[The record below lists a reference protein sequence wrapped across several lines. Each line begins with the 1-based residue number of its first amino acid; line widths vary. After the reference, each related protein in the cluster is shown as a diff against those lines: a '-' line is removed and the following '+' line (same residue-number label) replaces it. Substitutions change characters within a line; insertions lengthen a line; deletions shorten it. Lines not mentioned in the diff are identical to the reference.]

1 MDDVA
6 SVRRTPRLSLSER
19 IAATQFGAKA
29 HWPGGFE
36 VYRSGTAAD
45 GVFIVLHGHVVLR
58 SPMKGGR
65 GFVSGIAM
73 PGETFGA
80 EGLAPHGCYVTDAK
94 AADGV
99 ETLHP
104 GREQFRAFLREQP
117 AHAISLI
124 GQIMAERSN
133 LLERLQELA
142 SLNVEDRLVS
152 VLIRLSEDTG
162 FMVDDATLKLDPSHH
177 RLLCEMV
184 GATRESIALALSRMV
199 NGGVATRAGT
209 CFVIDT
215 QQLATRLRASRYD
228 EQAPLQVAKESA
240 QAQART

>member
-1 MDDVA
+1 MDDVVSA
-6 SVRRTPRLSLSER
+6 RRTPRLSLSER

-36 VYRSGTAAD
+36 VYRTGTAAD

-58 SPMKGGR
+58 TPMKGGR

-99 ETLHP
+99 ETLHL
-104 GREQFRAFLREQP
+104 GNEQFRALMREQP
-117 AHAISLI
+117 VQAVSLI

-133 LLERLQELA
+133 LLQRLQELA

-162 FMVDDATLKLDPSHH
+162 FMVDDSTLKLDSSHH

-215 QQLATRLRASRYD
+215 QQLASRLPSVRFD
-228 EQAPLQVAKESA
+228 EQTPLQLAKESA
-240 QAQART
+240 RA

>member
-1 MDDVA
+1 MHGDGSTA
-6 SVRRTPRLSLSER
+6 RRTPRLSLSER
-19 IAATQFGAKA
+19 IAVSQFGAKA

-45 GVFIVLHGHVVLR
+45 GVFVVLHGHIVLR
-58 SPMKGGR
+58 TPMKGGR
-65 GFVSGIAM
+65 GFVSGMAM

-80 EGLAPHGCYVTDAK
+80 EGLAPRGCYVTDAR

-99 ETLHP
+99 ETLHL
-104 GREQFRAFLREQP
+104 GSEQFRAFMREQP
-117 AHAISLI
+117 AHAISLV
-124 GQIMAERSN
+124 GQIMAERST

-162 FMVDDATLKLDPSHH
+162 FMVDDAMLKLDSSHH

-199 NGGVATRAGT
+199 SGGVATRAGS

-215 QQLATRLRASRYD
+215 QQLASRLHASRYD
-228 EQAPLQVAKESA
+228 EQTPLPMTQESA
-240 QAQART
+240 RA

>member
-6 SVRRTPRLSLSER
+6 VVRRTPRLSLSER

-29 HWPGGFE
+29 HWPAGFE

-45 GVFIVLHGHVVLR
+45 GIFIVLHGNVVLR

-80 EGLAPHGCYVTDAK
+80 EGLAPRGCYATDAR

-99 ETLHP
+99 ETLHL
-104 GREQFRAFLREQP
+104 GGEQFRAFVREQP
-117 AHAISLI
+117 AHAIALVA
-124 GQIMAERSN
+124 QVMAERST

-152 VLIRLSEDTG
+152 VLLRLSDGTS
-162 FMVDDATLKLDPSHH
+162 FMLDDAMLKLDPSHH

-199 NGGVATRAGT
+199 TTGVATRAGS

-215 QQLATRLRASRYD
+215 TRLSSKLRAPRYD
-228 EQAPLQVAKESA
+228 EQAALPMSREA
-240 QAQART
+240 ARA

>member
-1 MDDVA
+1 
-6 SVRRTPRLSLSER
+6 
-19 IAATQFGAKA
+19 
-29 HWPGGFE
+29 
-36 VYRSGTAAD
+36 
-45 GVFIVLHGHVVLR
+45 
-58 SPMKGGR
+58 
-65 GFVSGIAM
+65 
-73 PGETFGA
+73 
-80 EGLAPHGCYVTDAK
+80 
-94 AADGV
+94 
-99 ETLHP
+99 
-104 GREQFRAFLREQP
+104 
-117 AHAISLI
+117 
-124 GQIMAERSN
+124 
-133 LLERLQELA
+133 
-142 SLNVEDRLVS
+142 

>member
-19 IAATQFGAKA
+19 IAASQFGAKA

-45 GVFIVLHGHVVLR
+45 GIFIVLHGHVVLR

-65 GFVSGIAM
+65 GFVSGMAM

-80 EGLAPHGCYVTDAK
+80 EGLAPHGVYVTDAK

-99 ETLHP
+99 ETLHL
-104 GREQFRAFLREQP
+104 GAEQFRALVREQP
-117 AHAISLI
+117 THAISLI
-124 GQIMAERSN
+124 GQVMAERCT

-152 VLIRLSEDTG
+152 ILLRLSEDTG
-162 FMVDDATLKLDPSHH
+162 FMVDDSTLRLNPSHH

-199 NGGVATRAGT
+199 SGGVATRAGT

-215 QQLATRLRASRYD
+215 QQLASRLHAARYD
-228 EQAPLQVAKESA
+228 EQTPLSVARESA
-240 QAQART
+240 RA

>member
-1 MDDVA
+1 MDDVV
-6 SVRRTPRLSLSER
+6 STRRTPRLSLSER

-80 EGLAPHGCYVTDAK
+80 EGLAPRGCYVTDAK

-99 ETLHP
+99 ETLHL
-104 GREQFRAFLREQP
+104 GSEQFRAFLREQP

-133 LLERLQELA
+133 MLARLQELA

-152 VLIRLSEDTG
+152 VLLRLSEDTS
-162 FMVDDATLKLDPSHH
+162 FMIDDATLRLESSHH

-199 NGGVATRAGT
+199 NGGVVTRADS

-215 QQLATRLRASRYD
+215 QQLANRRRASRYD
-228 EQAPLQVAKESA
+228 EQTPLTVTKESA
-240 QAQART
+240 RA

>member
-6 SVRRTPRLSLSER
+6 TVRRTPRLSLSER

-29 HWPGGFE
+29 HWPASFE

-45 GVFIVLHGHVVLR
+45 GIFIVLHGHVILR
-58 SPMKGGR
+58 SPMKAGR

-80 EGLAPHGCYVTDAK
+80 EGLAPRGCYVTDAR

-99 ETLHP
+99 ETLHL
-104 GREQFRAFLREQP
+104 GGEQFRAFLREQP
-117 AHAISLI
+117 AHAIALI
-124 GQIMAERSN
+124 GQVMAERCT
-133 LLERLQELA
+133 LLERLQDLA

-152 VLIRLSEDTG
+152 VLLRLSEDTS
-162 FMVDDATLKLDPSHH
+162 FMVDDATLKLDPPQH

-199 NGGVATRAGT
+199 SGGVASRAGSA
-209 CFVIDT
+209 FVIDT
-215 QQLATRLRASRYD
+215 RQLSSRLRGAKYD
-228 EQAPLQVAKESA
+228 EQATLPLTRESA
-240 QAQART
+240 RA

>member
-19 IAATQFGAKA
+19 IAATQFGARA
-29 HWPGGFE
+29 HWPTGFE

-45 GVFIVLHGHVVLR
+45 GIFIVLHGHVVLR
-58 SPMKGGR
+58 NPMKGGR

-80 EGLAPHGCYVTDAK
+80 EGLAPRGCYVTDART
-94 AADGV
+94 ADGV
-99 ETLHP
+99 ETLHL
-104 GREQFRAFLREQP
+104 GGEQFRAFLREQP
-117 AHAISLI
+117 AHAIVLI
-124 GQIMAERSN
+124 GQVMAERST

-142 SLNVEDRLVS
+142 GLNVEDRLVS
-152 VLIRLSEDTG
+152 ALMRLSEDTS
-162 FMVDDATLKLDPSHH
+162 FMMDDVTLKLGPSHH

-184 GATRESIALALSRMV
+184 GATRESIALALARMV
-199 NGGVATRAGT
+199 SGGVATRAGS

-215 QQLATRLRASRYD
+215 QQLASRHQTPRYD
-228 EQAPLQVAKESA
+228 EQTALPMSQESA
-240 QAQART
+240 RA

>member
-6 SVRRTPRLSLSER
+6 LARRTPRLSLSER

-36 VYRSGTAAD
+36 VYRNGTAAD
-45 GVFIVLHGHVVLR
+45 GIFIMLHGHVVLR
-58 SPMKGGR
+58 STMKGGR

-80 EGLAPHGCYVTDAK
+80 EGLAPRGCYVTDAR

-99 ETLHP
+99 ETLHL
-104 GREQFRAFLREQP
+104 GAEQFRAFLREQP
-117 AHAISLI
+117 THAISLI
-124 GQIMAERSN
+124 GQIMAERST

-152 VLIRLSEDTG
+152 VLLRLSEDTG
-162 FMVDDATLKLDPSHH
+162 FMVDDGTLRLDPSHH

-199 NGGVATRAGT
+199 STGVAARVGS
-209 CFVIDT
+209 CFIVDT
-215 QQLATRLRASRYD
+215 QQLASRLQAPRYD
-228 EQAPLQVAKESA
+228 EQAALPLTRESA
-240 QAQART
+240 PA

>member
-19 IAATQFGAKA
+19 IAASQFGAKA

-45 GVFIVLHGHVVLR
+45 GIFIVLHGHVVLR

-65 GFVSGIAM
+65 GFVSGMAM

-80 EGLAPHGCYVTDAK
+80 EGLAPRGVYITDAK

-99 ETLHP
+99 ETLHL
-104 GREQFRAFLREQP
+104 GAEQFRALLREQP

-124 GQIMAERSN
+124 GQVMAERSM
-133 LLERLQELA
+133 LLARLQELA
-142 SLNVEDRLVS
+142 SLNVEDRLAS
-152 VLIRLSEDTG
+152 ILMRLSEDTG
-162 FMVDDATLKLDPSHH
+162 FMMDDTTLRLNPSHH

-199 NGGVATRAGT
+199 GGGVATRAGT

-215 QQLATRLRASRYD
+215 QQLASRLHAAQFD
-228 EQAPLQVAKESA
+228 EQTPLAVARESA
-240 QAQART
+240 RA

>member
-6 SVRRTPRLSLSER
+6 SARRTPRLSLSER

-45 GVFIVLHGHVVLR
+45 GVFVVLHGHVVLR
-58 SPMKGGR
+58 TPMKGGR

-80 EGLAPHGCYVTDAK
+80 EGLAPHGTYVTDAK

-99 ETLHP
+99 ETLHL
-104 GREQFRAFLREQP
+104 GNEQFRALMREQP
-117 AHAISLI
+117 THAVSLI

-133 LLERLQELA
+133 LLQRLQELA

-162 FMVDDATLKLDPSHH
+162 FMVDDATLKLDSSHH

-215 QQLATRLRASRYD
+215 QQLAARLPSVRFD
-228 EQAPLQVAKESA
+228 EQTSLPVAKESVTR
-240 QAQART
+240 Q

>member
-19 IAATQFGAKA
+19 IAASQFGAKA

-45 GVFIVLHGHVVLR
+45 GIFIVLHGHVILR

-65 GFVSGIAM
+65 GFVSGMAM

-80 EGLAPHGCYVTDAK
+80 EGLAPRGVYATDAR

-99 ETLHP
+99 ETLHL
-104 GREQFRAFLREQP
+104 GAEQFRAFLREQP
-117 AHAISLI
+117 THAISLI
-124 GQIMAERSN
+124 GQIMAERST

-152 VLIRLSEDTG
+152 ILMRLSEDTG
-162 FMVDDATLKLDPSHH
+162 FMVDDTTLRLNPSHH

-199 NGGVATRAGT
+199 SGGVATRAGS

-215 QQLATRLRASRYD
+215 QQLASRLHAARYD
-228 EQAPLQVAKESA
+228 EQAPISVTRESA
-240 QAQART
+240 RA

>member
-1 MDDVA
+1 MDDVV
-6 SVRRTPRLSLSER
+6 SLRRTPRLSLSER

-45 GVFIVLHGHVVLR
+45 GIFIVLHGHVVLR

-80 EGLAPHGCYVTDAK
+80 EGLAPRGCYVTDAR
-94 AADGV
+94 ASDGV
-99 ETLHP
+99 ETLHL
-104 GREQFRAFLREQP
+104 GSEQFRAFLREQP
-117 AHAISLI
+117 THAISLI
-124 GQIMAERSN
+124 GQVMAERST

-152 VLIRLSEDTG
+152 VLLRLSEDTG
-162 FMVDDATLKLDPSHH
+162 FMMDDTTLKLGPSHH

-199 NGGVATRAGT
+199 SGGVASRTGS

-215 QQLATRLRASRYD
+215 QQLTSRLHMTRYD
-228 EQAPLQVAKESA
+228 EQAPLAMTRESA
-240 QAQART
+240 EA

>member
-29 HWPGGFE
+29 LWPSGFE

-65 GFVSGIAM
+65 GFVSGMAM

-80 EGLAPHGCYVTDAK
+80 EGLAPRGCYVTDART
-94 AADGV
+94 ADGV
-99 ETLHP
+99 ETLHL
-104 GREQFRAFLREQP
+104 GAEQFRAFLREQP
-117 AHAISLI
+117 AHAINLI
-124 GQIMAERSN
+124 GQIMAERST

-152 VLIRLSEDTG
+152 ALMRLSEDTG
-162 FMVDDATLKLDPSHH
+162 FMIDDSTLKLGPSHH

-199 NGGVATRAGT
+199 SGGVATRLGSS
-209 CFVIDT
+209 FVVDT
-215 QQLATRLRASRYD
+215 QLLASRHQLPRYD
-228 EQAPLQVAKESA
+228 EQTPLHVSQESA
-240 QAQART
+240 RT

>member
-6 SVRRTPRLSLSER
+6 TVRRTPRLSLSER

-36 VYRSGTAAD
+36 IYRSGTAAD
-45 GVFIVLHGHVVLR
+45 GIFIVLHGHVILR

-80 EGLAPHGCYVTDAK
+80 EGLAPRGCYVTDAR
-94 AADGV
+94 ASDGV
-99 ETLHP
+99 ETLHL
-104 GREQFRAFLREQP
+104 GAEQFRALVREQP
-117 AHAISLI
+117 AHAIALM
-124 GQIMAERSN
+124 GQVMAERCT

-142 SLNVEDRLVS
+142 ALNVEDRLVS
-152 VLIRLSEDTG
+152 VLLRLSEDTS
-162 FMVDDATLKLDPSHH
+162 FMIDDTMLRLDPSQH

-199 NGGVATRAGT
+199 SGGAASRAGSA
-209 CFVIDT
+209 FVVDT
-215 QQLATRLRASRYD
+215 QQLSSRLRGAGYD
-228 EQAPLQVAKESA
+228 EAATLPLARESA
-240 QAQART
+240 RA

>member
-1 MDDVA
+1 MDDVV
-6 SVRRTPRLSLSER
+6 SLRRTPRLSLSER

-80 EGLAPHGCYVTDAK
+80 EGLAPRGCYVTDAK

-99 ETLHP
+99 ETLHL
-104 GREQFRAFLREQP
+104 GSEQFRAFLREQP

-124 GQIMAERSN
+124 GQIMAERST

-152 VLIRLSEDTG
+152 VLLRLSEDTG
-162 FMVDDATLKLDPSHH
+162 FMVDDAMLRLDPSHH

-184 GATRESIALALSRMV
+184 GATRESIALALNRMV
-199 NGGVATRAGT
+199 SGGVASRAGS
-209 CFVIDT
+209 CFEIDT
-215 QQLATRLRASRYD
+215 QQLTSRLRLPRYD
-228 EQAPLQVAKESA
+228 EQAPLPLTRESA
-240 QAQART
+240 QA

>member
-19 IAATQFGAKA
+19 IVATQFGAKA
-29 HWPGGFE
+29 HWPAGFE

-45 GVFIVLHGHVVLR
+45 GIFIVLHGHVVLR

-80 EGLAPHGCYVTDAK
+80 EGLAPRGCYATDAK

-99 ETLHP
+99 ETLHL
-104 GREQFRAFLREQP
+104 GSEQFRAFLREQP
-117 AHAISLI
+117 THAIALI
-124 GQIMAERSN
+124 GQVMAERTT
-133 LLERLQELA
+133 LLDRLQELA

-152 VLIRLSEDTG
+152 VLLRLSEDTG
-162 FMVDDATLKLDPSHH
+162 FMVDDAMLKLDPSHH

-199 NGGVATRAGT
+199 SSGVASRNGS
-209 CFVIDT
+209 CFVVDT
-215 QQLATRLRASRYD
+215 TQLTPKLHAPRYD
-228 EQAPLQVAKESA
+228 EQTAFPLTRESA
-240 QAQART
+240 RA

>member
-19 IAATQFGAKA
+19 IAASQFGAKA

-45 GVFIVLHGHVVLR
+45 GIFIILHGHVVLR

-65 GFVSGIAM
+65 GFVSGMAM

-80 EGLAPHGCYVTDAK
+80 EGLAPHAVYVTDAR

-99 ETLHP
+99 ETLHL
-104 GREQFRAFLREQP
+104 GGEQFRALLREQP
-117 AHAISLI
+117 DHALSLI
-124 GQIMAERSN
+124 GQIMAERST

-152 VLIRLSEDTG
+152 ILLRLSEDTG
-162 FMVDDATLKLDPSHH
+162 FMMDDTTLRLNPSHH

-199 NGGVATRAGT
+199 SGGVATRAGT

-215 QQLATRLRASRYD
+215 QQLASRLHATRYD
-228 EQAPLQVAKESA
+228 EQAPLTLARESA
-240 QAQART
+240 RT

>member
-6 SVRRTPRLSLSER
+6 SARRTPRLSLSER

-29 HWPGGFE
+29 HWPSGFE

-45 GVFIVLHGHVVLR
+45 GVFVVLHGHVVLR
-58 SPMKGGR
+58 TPMKGGR

-80 EGLAPHGCYVTDAK
+80 EGLAPQGIYVTDAK

-99 ETLHP
+99 ETLHL
-104 GREQFRAFLREQP
+104 GNEQFRALMREQP
-117 AHAISLI
+117 AHGISLI

-133 LLERLQELA
+133 LLQRLQELA

-162 FMVDDATLKLDPSHH
+162 FMVDDSTLKLDSSHH

-215 QQLATRLRASRYD
+215 QQLASRLPSVRFD
-228 EQAPLQVAKESA
+228 EQTPLPVSKESA
-240 QAQART
+240 RA